1 MNIERIKERLVG
13 GGFRPFRLCLSDG
26 TKVAVPHPEFVATG
40 KNVVVVVG
48 QNDRTY
54 TLDPLHIVAIEEVRA
69 RTKAS

>member
-1 MNIERIKERLVG
+1 MNLDRIREKLN

-26 TKVAVPHPEFVATG
+26 TKISVPHPEFIAVG

-54 TLDPLHIVAIEEVRA
+54 TLDALHIVAIEEAHSRA
-69 RTKAS
+69 KAR